1 MMKNWYNDPRLN
13 CLQHKDLIN
22 IMKVEHLF
30 LEENYDLIKESYY
43 FEQLD
48 LDNDYIWQGE
58 ITTIFISYLFVLRLI
73 ESQIWWQFA
82 FEKF

>member
-1 MMKNWYNDPRLN
+1 
-13 CLQHKDLIN
+13 
-22 IMKVEHLF
+22 MKVEHLF